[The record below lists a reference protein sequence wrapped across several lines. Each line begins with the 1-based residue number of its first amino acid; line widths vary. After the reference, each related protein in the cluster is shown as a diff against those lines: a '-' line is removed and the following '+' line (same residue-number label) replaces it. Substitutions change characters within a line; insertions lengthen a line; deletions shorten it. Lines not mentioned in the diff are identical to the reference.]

1 MEEIV
6 LTNVRKSYGREV
18 AVRNFTLRVEPG
30 EFLTVLGPS
39 GCGKT
44 TTLRLIA
51 GLEDPDEGEIR
62 LGGRVVFSRQAG
74 IVLAPEKR
82 NLGLIF
88 QSYALWPHMTV
99 TKNIA
104 LALEQKKLSRSQ
116 LDQRVAMALE
126 KVQLTRFRGRYP
138 SELSGGQQQRVAVA
152 RLIAT
157 KPPILMMD
165 EPLSNLDALL
175 RTDMR
180 GELKRF
186 HRELGATTVYVTH
199 DQMEALTLSDTIVV
213 MNEGEVQ
220 QVATAFDIYHRPANL
235 FVAEFIGNPRI
246 NRLEA
251 TLRQG
256 DGARELEFGGLTL
269 AAPADLPDHE
279 GPVTVT
285 IRPED
290 VEISEHEMPGA
301 LPARLDS
308 VQPTGSE
315 TILQTRAEQ
324 ARITVLKPRFLT
336 MAVDQPLWLRLD
348 PQAMNFFDP
357 GTGRNLVLRD

>member
-1 MEEIV
+1 VEEIL
-6 LTNVRKSYGREV
+6 LTNVRKSYGKDV
-18 AVRNFTLRVEPG
+18 AVKDLTLRVAPG

-62 LGGRVVFSRQAG
+62 LGGRVVFSRKAG
-74 IVLAPEKR
+74 IVLPPEKR

-99 TKNIA
+99 TKNIT

-116 LDQRVAMALE
+116 VDERVAMALE
-126 KVQLTRFRGRYP
+126 KVQLTAFRDRYP

-152 RLIAT
+152 RLIAIQ
-157 KPPILMMD
+157 PSILMMD
-165 EPLSNLDALL
+165 EPLSNLDAML

-199 DQMEALTLSDTIVV
+199 DQMEALTLSDTVVV

-220 QVATAFDIYHRPANL
+220 QVATAYDIYHRPLNL
-235 FVAEFIGNPRI
+235 FVAEFIGNPRV
-246 NRLEA
+246 NRLEG
-251 TLRQG
+251 TLRRQNG
-256 DGARELEFGGLTL
+256 VPKLDIAGLSL
-269 AAPADLPDHE
+269 AVPPDLPGHN
-279 GPVTVT
+279 GRVITT

-290 VEISEHEMPGA
+290 VQISEQEQPGW
-301 LPARLDS
+301 LPVHLDS
-308 VQPTGSE
+308 VLPTGSE
-315 TILQTRAEQ
+315 TILQTRSEQ

-336 MAVDQPLWLRLD
+336 MATDQPLWLRLE
-348 PQAMNFFDP
+348 PEAMNFFDP
-357 GTGRNLVLRD
+357 NTGRNLLF